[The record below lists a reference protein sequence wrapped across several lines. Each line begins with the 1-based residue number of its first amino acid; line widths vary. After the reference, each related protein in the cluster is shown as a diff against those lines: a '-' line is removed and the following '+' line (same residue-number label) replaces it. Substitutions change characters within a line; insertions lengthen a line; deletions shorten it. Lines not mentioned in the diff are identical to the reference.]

1 MFKDVIDFWFNEL
14 EPKQWWQKDGDLDS
28 MIQRRFGALHE
39 QARVGELFTWR
50 ETALGSLA
58 EVIVLDQFSRN
69 IYRDTPDSFA
79 CDPMALVLAQCAIS
93 KNLDRQLS
101 AIQCSF
107 LYMPFM
113 HSESKLIHTEAV
125 KLYEALGIQNSLD
138 FEYRHKAIIDRFGRY
153 PHRNKIL
160 GRMSTEDEKE
170 FLEQPNSGF

>member
-1 MFKDVIDFWFNEL
+1 M
-14 EPKQWWQKDGDLDS
+14 
-28 MIQRRFGALHE
+28 
-39 QARVGELFTWR
+39 
-50 ETALGSLA
+50 
-58 EVIVLDQFSRN
+58 
-69 IYRDTPDSFA
+69 
-79 CDPMALVLAQCAIS
+79 
-93 KNLDRQLS
+93 DRQLS

-113 HSESKLIHTEAV
+113 HSESKLIHAEAV

-160 GRMSTEDEKE
+160 GRMSTEDEKV

>member
-28 MIQRRFGALHE
+28 MIQRRFGAFHE
-39 QARVGELFTWR
+39 QARVGELFAWR

-69 IYRDTPDSFA
+69 IYRDTPDAFA

-113 HSESKLIHTEAV
+113 HSESKLIHAEAV

-160 GRMSTEDEKE
+160 GRTSTEDEKE